1 MLENIKLLNFK
12 RLSKRMVSLLLV
24 FILSFSFLLGNVEFK
39 TFAASYDDCSAAGD
53 GSLKWSLSEDQTT
66 LTFTGY
72 GAMKDYAP
80 MKRNP
85 IPPPWLSAKDSITTI
100 KFKSDDENGG
110 ITKIGN
116 GAFVKFSKL
125 ENIEFPESLEEIGV
139 NAFTETSLP
148 RIINLSNT
156 QIKKIGDSAFT
167 NCGNVKEVFLP
178 GTVTNIGVQAFSQ
191 MRDLKAVY
199 ITDILSAEAIKNLNI
214 SANAFDYNPIKTS
227 DGSASIIVNNEELK
241 NAFNSSSNKSGY
253 KAIEKLNI
261 YSDAATGSS
270 GLQEIEWGSTIP
282 IKTSGGDENLT
293 TYFFVENLNGDIAS
307 IQDGNLVVN
316 SDNLGNIVIWAFKS
330 NQKYNTLK
338 EATDAYADG
347 KILTYN
353 MCYTDAENPISIVP
367 TKIVDEDLTQ
377 NFDDIVLENGATL
390 EDISELLK
398 ENATFRLNSGMVVN
412 VPIVWDADSFKY
424 DPDSTDEQ
432 TFVIKGVFDEEPR
445 VSNIKDAVVKVKVT
459 VEAFNQELVGGSN
472 DQEDYSDEEDYIE
485 PKNYDEEHYDE
496 EYYETGDNRNITP
509 LAILMT
515 LSLSSLVVLVYN
527 RKKEENK

>member
-24 FILSFSFLLGNVEFK
+24 FILSFSFLLGNVDFK

-85 IPPPWLSAKDSITTI
+85 IPPPWLSAKDNITTI

-148 RIINLSNT
+148 KIINLSNT

-191 MRDLKAVY
+191 MKDLKAVY

-227 DGSASIIVNNEELK
+227 DGSASIIVKNEELK
-241 NAFNSSSNKSGY
+241 NAFDGSSNKSGY
-253 KAIEKLNI
+253 KATVQSNI
-261 YSDAATGSS
+261 IG
-270 GLQEIEWGSTIP
+270 
-282 IKTSGGDENLT
+282 
-293 TYFFVENLNGDIAS
+293 
-307 IQDGNLVVN
+307 
-316 SDNLGNIVIWAFKS
+316 
-330 NQKYNTLK
+330 
-338 EATDAYADG
+338 
-347 KILTYN
+347 
-353 MCYTDAENPISIVP
+353 
-367 TKIVDEDLTQ
+367 EDLTQ
-377 NFDDIVLENGATL
+377 NLDGIIVKNGTTL
-390 EDISELLK
+390 DKISGLLD
-398 ENATFRLNSGMVVN
+398 ENAKFRLTSGTSIE
-412 VPIVWDADSFKY
+412 VPINWNLDDVKY
-424 DPDSTDEQ
+424 DPDLKEKQ
-432 TFVIKGVFDEEPR
+432 TFEILGTFD
-445 VSNIKDAVVKVKVT
+445 KDPTVANLEKATVKVEVQVKAL
-459 VEAFNQELVGGSN
+459 EESLSGLVVGRDDKDTNKDTSN
-472 DQEDYSDEEDYIE
+472 DVSSDINNKVDNDDKSTNEDKET
-485 PKNYDEEHYDE
+485 YDNDKFYK
-496 EYYETGDNRNITP
+496 TGDNTNVAP
-509 LAILMT
+509 LVILAT
-515 LSLSSLVVLVYN
+515 LSLASLAFIYN